1 MGGRL
6 GLGMTMQWISRLTER
21 QRIGVMLMEP
31 TLQSRI
37 LDRYPPESYTIDE
50 CRWAAQAIADIWPLA
65 SPVAVARRLM
75 KTREG
80 ELTRWDF
87 VGAEWLLQT
96 AKRVPD
102 WCNQYMLEAARNS
115 A

>member
-1 MGGRL
+1 
-6 GLGMTMQWISRLTER
+6 MTMQWISRLTER
-21 QRIGVMLMEP
+21 QRIGVMLIEP
-31 TLQSRI
+31 TLQSTI
-37 LDRYPPESYTIDE
+37 LDRYPPESYQVDE

-75 KTREG
+75 KTPEG

-87 VGAEWLLQT
+87 IGAEWLLQT

-102 WCNQYMLEAARNS
+102 WCNQHMLEAARNS